1 MSCAIIL
8 YGPPASGKNTVTEA
22 LQTLETNI
30 EPFQRVKAGPGRT
43 QGYRMMSQ
51 ENISTWRDQVTIL
64 WENSRYN
71 AVYITELE
79 EIQRILEAHRIPVI
93 HVGQTQAIE
102 KLKGAVQV
110 NWTVIELWCPRNVSY
125 TRSIARKT
133 GDIKQRMQVYDK
145 TERLKQKNLT
155 IDTSKTNPVEAAKKI
170 LEQVKQECL
179 SI

>member
-93 HVGQTQAIE
+93 Q
-102 KLKGAVQV
+102 
-110 NWTVIELWCPRNVSY
+110 LWCPRNVSY